1 MYMEID
7 EDDDADDDHD
17 PLTCIKHVIFTSA
30 HAPNDIYRV
39 NQVNLI
45 NFEFISFHPEIRSI
59 Y

>member
-1 MYMEID
+1 MEID

-17 PLTCIKHVIFTSA
+17 PLTCIKYVIFTSA

-45 NFEFISFHPEIRSI
+45 NFEFISFYPEIRSM
-59 Y
+59 